1 MKKLLAV
8 VMCMI
13 ICLSLSG
20 CNQYEYVS
28 NAIDNFDV
36 GYSEDTGDAFVSTY
50 NWDGSDDAMNIVI
63 PEEYNGLPINS
74 LGGYS
79 GLGVPGSFGI
89 ELTESYRNSLCSEA
103 NMWGYSSIFDDIES
117 VETRYLNFNI
127 HVSKNIEQLVLHS
140 MDWIYEGTYYDY
152 DEGNHHLKIV
162 LVFLY
167 SFTCDKEN
175 ETFYAK
181 DGKLYY
187 KENNELVS
195 DILYY
200 DYDFSSYGNNT
211 SGNNMLDV

>member
-8 VMCMI
+8 FMCMI

-36 GYSEDTGDAFVSTY
+36 GYSEDAGDAFVSTY
-50 NWDGSDDAMNIVI
+50 NWDGTEDAMNIVI
-63 PEEYNGLPINS
+63 PEEYNGLPITA
-74 LGGYS
+74 LGGYT
-79 GLGVPGSFGI
+79 GLGVPSPFGI
-89 ELTESYRNSLCSEA
+89 ELTESYSNSLCSEA

-200 DYDFSSYGNNT
+200 DYDFSSYRDNTNGNGT
-211 SGNNMLDV
+211 ISV